1 MGNRKWKMETF
12 RRYGKMFLSHFVLM
26 IVDEMHSMTGQLN
39 LLVPIGV
46 AIACIKRERAWQ
58 LA

>member
-12 RRYGKMFLSHFVLM
+12 RRYGKTFLSHFVLM

-58 LA
+58 LT